1 MKTTSEPKSFKEE
14 RFLSGNT
21 IGEKIINLLRSK
33 MLWAIIIGFVMV
45 ATDMKFGWMSLFLG
59 GISSVLLIALVVGV
73 IAGAFKDGIIAMLG
87 TLVVSVLGITLL
99 MPFLY
104 PEWITAFAP
113 FFIPID
119 ILRVS
124 FVIVQQSATLGTTGQ
139 PWYLVGEFF
148 PGEIGFGT
156 VILTPFIFGLALLL
170 GGVGGYIM
178 TRVMSKPSSQEPAP
192 VTPEP
197 AAQPSGQ

>member
-1 MKTTSEPKSFKEE
+1 LEE
-14 RFLSGNT
+14 RFVSENT
-21 IGEKIINLLRSK
+21 IVEKIKNFMRSK

-45 ATDMKFGWMSLFLG
+45 ATDMKFGWISLFLG
-59 GISSVLLIALVVGV
+59 GLSSVLLIALVVGV
-73 IAGAFKDGIIAMLG
+73 IAGTFRDGIIAMLG
-87 TLVVSVLGITLL
+87 TLVLSVFGIALL

-104 PEWITAFAP
+104 PEWLTAFAP

-124 FVIVQQSATLGTTGQ
+124 FVIVQQSSTLGTTGQ

-156 VILTPFIFGLALLL
+156 VIFTPFIFGIALFI

-197 AAQPSGQ
+197 AAQSSDQ

>member
-1 MKTTSEPKSFKEE
+1 VSEK
-14 RFLSGNT
+14 T
-21 IGEKIINLLRSK
+21 IGEKIINFMSSK
-33 MLWAIIIGFVMV
+33 MLWAIIVGFVMV
-45 ATDMKFGWMSLFLG
+45 VTDMMFGWMSLFLG
-59 GISSVLLIALVVGV
+59 GLSSVFIVALVVGL
-73 IAGAFKDGIIAMLG
+73 IAGKFKDGILAMLG
-87 TLVVSVLGITLL
+87 TLVVSVIGITLL
-99 MPFLY
+99 MPFLF
-104 PEWITAFAP
+104 PEWLPVFAP

-124 FVIVQQSATLGTTGQ
+124 FVIVQQSATLGTRGL
-139 PWYLVGEFF
+139 PWYQVGEFF

-156 VILTPFIFGLALLL
+156 VILTPFIFGIALFI

-197 AAQPSGQ
+197 AAQPTDQ